1 MQQSDNIFWHN
12 YSEIKNTKTIQWATL
27 VTHHFLRPHIF
38 FTKMLESNILYD
50 NLLIDIL
57 YWRQEKTPHLKI
69 NMNIS

>member
-27 VTHHFLRPHIF
+27 VTHRFLRPHIF